1 MRGDVVSTITFL
13 GGGRITSAMLAG
25 LSLAQHD
32 YSLVVHDRNPGK
44 LRDLKKRYA
53 VAIAPDLSSAL
64 KQADIIILAVRPS
77 SIQELLGA
85 ITISMAQAP
94 VKLSSAVKVKPRITR
109 PVPLAIS
116 LAAGVPLSVLS
127 KFGGHALNWARAMP
141 SPVCRTGRGL
151 TAVTFP
157 RKLSGANRQSVRIFF
172 ASVGQVI
179 EIPESR
185 FDAFTVIYSSSH
197 GYHALDL
204 LAKAAQKAGLD
215 RKTALLSSAHALADG
230 IVAWRDGNIPL
241 QSLIGEAVT
250 PGGIAAATVSAMD
263 TAGYE
268 RVVQQGVAAG
278 LQRARANARK

>member
-1 MRGDVVSTITFL
+1 MRGDVVSTIAFL

-94 VKLSSAVKVKPRITR
+94 VKLSRAVKAKPRISR
-109 PVPLAIS
+109 PAPLAIS
-116 LAAGVPLSVLS
+116 LAAGVPLSALS
-127 KFGGHALNWARAMP
+127 KFGVPALNWARAMP
-141 SPVCRTGRGL
+141 SPVCRSGRGL
-151 TAVTFP
+151 TALAFP
-157 RKLSGANRQSVRIFF
+157 RKLSRANRQSVRNFF
-172 ASVGQVI
+172 ASVGQVV
-179 EIPESR
+179 EISESK
-185 FDAFTVIYSSSH
+185 FDAFTVTYSSSH
-197 GYHALDL
+197 GYHALDT
-204 LAKAAQKAGLD
+204 LAKAAQRVGLD
-215 RKTALLSSAHALADG
+215 RKTALLASAHALADG

-241 QSLIGEAVT
+241 QSLLHEAVT
-250 PGGIAAATVSAMD
+250 PGGIAAATISAMD
-263 TAGYE
+263 AAGYE
-268 RVVQQGVAAG
+268 RAVKQGIAAG
-278 LQRARANARK
+278 LRRARANARK